1 MLFVPWIKSENKKE
15 KTFAAANARVLAPLG
30 RRHCHCSRDRSVS
43 AASPAMQSVMCAP
56 IWSVTRRLWNG
67 FQLPFRL
74 RVAFSD
80 SPPFSCLL
88 PAACCLPPFLP
99 QVGSLNFWWWLP
111 ERFAVMSECPRGCG
125 AAGRGRRWVQF
136 TEAGALLLLL
146 RTSLWASSAKRK
158 LIYLS
163 LRFGERILHIVRKQ
177 HLHTWAREEKSE
189 RGRKNQL
196 MATFLLI
203 FHNLR
208 RRKIVRAELFFGR
221 VRWVRRV
228 RGRS

>member
-88 PAACCLPPFLP
+88 PPALSATGGQSQFLMMTAWALRSY
-99 QVGSLNFWWWLP
+99 V
-111 ERFAVMSECPRGCG
+111 RMSQGLRGCG
-125 AAGRGRRWVQF
+125 AGEEMSSVYGSGGASASAADFALGVFSQAEVDLFVSTLWWENSSHCSQATPTHLSERRKEW
-136 TEAGALLLLL
+136 E
-146 RTSLWASSAKRK
+146 
-158 LIYLS
+158 
-163 LRFGERILHIVRKQ
+163 
-177 HLHTWAREEKSE
+177 REEKPVDGDFS
-189 RGRKNQL
+189 
-196 MATFLLI
+196 TYFP
-203 FHNLR
+203 
-208 RRKIVRAELFFGR
+208 
-221 VRWVRRV
+221 
-228 RGRS
+228 